1 MMLIVDRLPYLCN
14 RAFFSAEPALNLACA
29 RVILAAHALWVL
41 LSRDLPAISALPAEF
56 WLGADRTELWR
67 YLIFPGHPSL
77 EYGLEAVTVITLLL
91 AILGIVPRLAC
102 FVSALLLY
110 HLAPLETIYWT
121 PNPYQ
126 RGFTVSVLT
135 LFTLSFSRCGD
146 ALRLGESPITVP
158 SAIYCWP
165 LRLVQLHLAEVYFF
179 SGTSKLTRVGVQ
191 WLDPENLRSWFLL
204 FAEQDQVRR
213 LSPVFNTVG
222 PWIAEHWLLCFVA
235 GLYGVVANLCFVA
248 VPFSR
253 YARRLLVPDAFL
265 FHIMVLLSLNIFWIN
280 APQLLVFVNWQWLV
294 TRLKGKTATD
304 AGKSYVRAER
314 LTSSRA
320 TG

>member
-1 MMLIVDRLPYLCN
+1 MIFVVEWLRDLWN

-29 RVILAAHALWVL
+29 RVIFAAHALWVL

-56 WLGADRTELWR
+56 WLGVDRTELWR
-67 YLIFPGHPSL
+67 YFIFPGYPEL
-77 EYGLEAVTVITLLL
+77 EYALQAITIVTLLL
-91 AILGIVPRLAC
+91 AILGIMPRLAC
-102 FVSALLLY
+102 FASALLLY

-135 LFTLSFSRCGD
+135 LFTLSFSRSGD
-146 ALRLGESPITVP
+146 ALRLGRSPSTVA

-165 LRLVQLHLAEVYFF
+165 LRLVQLHLAEVYLF

-204 FAEQDQVRR
+204 FAEQDQVHR
-213 LSPVFNTVG
+213 LSPLFNTVG

-235 GLYGVVANLCFVA
+235 GLFGIVANLCFIT

-280 APQLLVFVNWQWLV
+280 TPQLLVYVNWQWLV
-294 TRLKGKTATD
+294 TRLKGRAPAA
-304 AGKSYVRAER
+304 AGGLNVWPER
-314 LTSSRA
+314 HH
-320 TG
+320 

>member
-1 MMLIVDRLPYLCN
+1 MTRPIEWLRYSWN

-56 WLGADRTELWR
+56 WRGLDLTELWR
-67 YLIFPGHPSL
+67 YFIFPGHPEV
-77 EYGLEAVTVITLLL
+77 EYALQAITIVTLVL
-91 AILGIVPRLAC
+91 AILGIVPRFAC
-102 FVSALLLY
+102 FASALLLY

-146 ALRLGESPITVP
+146 ALRLGGSPPTASSP
-158 SAIYCWP
+158 IYCWP
-165 LRLVQLHLAEVYFF
+165 LRLVQLHLAEVYLF

-204 FAEQDQVRR
+204 FAEQDQVHR
-213 LSPVFNTVG
+213 LSPFFNTVG
-222 PWIAEHWLLCFVA
+222 PWIAERWLLCFVA
-235 GLYGVVANLCFVA
+235 GLFGVVANLCFIA

-253 YARRLLVPDAFL
+253 YARRLLVPDAFF

-280 APQLLVFVNWQWLV
+280 TPQLLVYVNWQWLV
-294 TRLKGKTATD
+294 TRLKRSASVAVG
-304 AGKSYVRAER
+304 GLNVRVER
-314 LTSSRA
+314 HH
-320 TG
+320 